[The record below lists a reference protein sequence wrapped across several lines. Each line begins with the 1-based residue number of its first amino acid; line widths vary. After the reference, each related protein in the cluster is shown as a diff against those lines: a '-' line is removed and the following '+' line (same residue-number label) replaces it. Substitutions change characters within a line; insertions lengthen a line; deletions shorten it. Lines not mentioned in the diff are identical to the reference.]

1 MRFYLFGDLRLEKP
15 EKGTLTLESVLPL
28 HLSVTFCDKCKVISR
43 NERMYF
49 DSGGTVFPPCST
61 GSGDRTVANFRG
73 KMPTSTETISLRFE
87 DPLFSLVLAQLRC
100 IS

>member
-49 DSGGTVFPPCST
+49 DSGGTIPPLLNRQWRSNCCEFQ
-61 GSGDRTVANFRG
+61 GENAN
-73 KMPTSTETISLRFE
+73 KY
-87 DPLFSLVLAQLRC
+87 
-100 IS
+100 